1 VSSYTRLLNASLTN
15 GRLSEHDSIALAN
28 LSCELGLSQHQCARI
43 HESYVLEVAQALW
56 EDGVPAKDDLDALAK
71 IGQALSV
78 RPSVIEQATRID
90 TNEHLT
96 SAIPVIT
103 HAVDHAA
110 NAYHRLTLAEGDR
123 LALTGSMSR
132 RRSEWEEILR
142 ALGIA
147 PQSAVTKA
155 TRVLVAADPDTE
167 STKAR
172 KARAYQIPIVD
183 EPWLERAVSDG
194 IDASIAD

>member
-1 VSSYTRLLNASLTN
+1 
-15 GRLSEHDSIALAN
+15 
-28 LSCELGLSQHQCARI
+28 
-43 HESYVLEVAQALW
+43 EVAQALC

-78 RPSVIEQATRID
+78 RPSIIEQATRID
-90 TNEHLT
+90 TNEDLT
-96 SAIPVIT
+96 SAISVIT

-183 EPWLERAVSDG
+183 EPWLERAVSNG